1 MTTPAYKVVEKGN
14 TLPLLMECKLVQPL
28 WKSIWEVLI
37 KMGKFYARSSYNTLA
52 MYIKLASTY
61 QKDTCSTVLKAVLFK
76 KAKTWKQPRHPSMEE
91 WTRKMGF
98 IYSMEYYIA
107 IKNKEMMKFAGKFME
122 LKKLWND
129 PNQKNIHSV

>member
-28 WKSIWEVLI
+28 RKSIWEVLI

-61 QKDTCSTVLKAVLFK
+61 QKQFYSKKPKLGNNPDTPQ
-76 KAKTWKQPRHPSMEE
+76 WKNEH
-91 WTRKMGF
+91 
-98 IYSMEYYIA
+98 
-107 IKNKEMMKFAGKFME
+107 GKWDSFTQ
-122 LKKLWND
+122 WN
-129 PNQKNIHSV
+129 IT

>member
-1 MTTPAYKVVEKGN
+1 VTTPAYKVVEKGN

-28 WKSIWEVLI
+28 RKSIWEVLI

-91 WTRKMGF
+91 
-98 IYSMEYYIA
+98 
-107 IKNKEMMKFAGKFME
+107 
-122 LKKLWND
+122 
-129 PNQKNIHSV
+129 